1 MDVAPNADAELL
13 AAVADVRRG
22 KPWVP
27 GTRLTP
33 AQEQRLLRNLPAT
46 GPGSRGGR
54 GRGRGGRTRGGRR
67 GHVDAS
73 GEGMGAAFFGIGA
86 EEGATGDAGLQ
97 AMHDDGDDVKDD
109 DDGKEDMDVD
119 EDGT

>member
-13 AAVADVRRG
+13 AAVAEVRRG

-33 AQEQRLLRNLPAT
+33 AQEERLLRNLPAT

-54 GRGRGGRTRGGRR
+54 GRGRGRSTRGSRR
-67 GHVDAS
+67 GHVDVS
-73 GEGMGAAFFGIGA
+73 GEGLGDAFFGIG
-86 EEGATGDAGLQ
+86 EEAGADDAGLQ
-97 AMHDDGDDVKDD
+97 GMDEDGDDNKEDD
-109 DDGKEDMDVD
+109 EAKEDMDVD
-119 EDGT
+119 EPGV